1 MKMNMKEIKF
11 NSPYITKKE
20 LNFIKDVF
28 NENQFYGVGKYTVK
42 CEKIIKKTLSNSN
55 VLLTDSCTSALE
67 IAALIIKKDKFDEV
81 IMPSYTFSSTASA
94 FIKAGFK
101 IRFADIDPMNGMIDP
116 NKIEKIINKKTRAIV
131 VVHYGGNVAQI
142 EKIKNICL
150 KNKLYLVEDAAQ
162 SFNSFF
168 KKKAVGTFGDFGCYS
183 FHETKNLHAGMSG
196 ALVLKNKK
204 NYTRAIHIR
213 ERGTNRNDVIKGL
226 SKKYSWVE
234 IGGSYY
240 PTEIQAAFLYAQLKD
255 ITINTSERKTLHNRY
270 SSKLNHLKNKKI
282 IFFNEFNKY
291 YKSNF
296 HAFFILVNSKKKK
309 DELIKYLLKKK
320 INSYIGYVPLHS
332 SKVGT
337 KLGLNKSYLPKTNI
351 FAKTVIRLPM
361 HNNMTLNDVNFVCD
375 NINKFYET

>member
-131 VVHYGGNVAQI
+131 VVHYGGNV
-142 EKIKNICL
+142 L
-150 KNKLYLVEDAAQ
+150 K
-162 SFNSFF
+162 
-168 KKKAVGTFGDFGCYS
+168 
-183 FHETKNLHAGMSG
+183 
-196 ALVLKNKK
+196 
-204 NYTRAIHIR
+204 
-213 ERGTNRNDVIKGL
+213 
-226 SKKYSWVE
+226 
-234 IGGSYY
+234 
-240 PTEIQAAFLYAQLKD
+240 
-255 ITINTSERKTLHNRY
+255 
-270 SSKLNHLKNKKI
+270 
-282 IFFNEFNKY
+282 
-291 YKSNF
+291 
-296 HAFFILVNSKKKK
+296 
-309 DELIKYLLKKK
+309 LKKLK
-320 INSYIGYVPLHS
+320 IYV
-332 SKVGT
+332 
-337 KLGLNKSYLPKTNI
+337 
-351 FAKTVIRLPM
+351 
-361 HNNMTLNDVNFVCD
+361 
-375 NINKFYET
+375 

>member
-116 NKIEKIINKKTRAIV
+116 NKIEKIINKKTKAIV

-270 SSKLNHLKNKKI
+270 SSKLIHLKNKKI

-309 DELIKYLLKKK
+309 
-320 INSYIGYVPLHS
+320 
-332 SKVGT
+332 
-337 KLGLNKSYLPKTNI
+337 
-351 FAKTVIRLPM
+351 R
-361 HNNMTLNDVNFVCD
+361 
-375 NINKFYET
+375 